1 MKKTGTNRRL
11 RHLAVAAVTLTLVL
25 GHPSRA
31 DAQAVP
37 AAYGLLA
44 GATGGVL
51 VTTGIFVAK
60 ARAGS
65 YLYSLD
71 DALAPRWELIP
82 AVGMP
87 IGAVAMGLDDGQ
99 RLARSIAWGG
109 AGFAAGGL
117 VGYLVGDLFGE
128 TSQARW
134 AGAVIGSAAGVLG
147 GSIWGAASYDADFSV
162 GSGSAGDSPALVI
175 RVPL

>member
-1 MKKTGTNRRL
+1 MIAK
-11 RHLAVAAVTLTLVL
+11 LTRCACMFLVL
-25 GHPSRA
+25 VGFAGAHPAKAR
-31 DAQAVP
+31 AQAAP
-37 AAYGLLA
+37 AAYGLVA

-51 VTTGIFVAK
+51 VTTGVFVAK

-65 YLYSLD
+65 FLYSLD

-82 AVGMP
+82 AVAMP
-87 IGAVAMGLDDGQ
+87 VGAFAMGLDDGQ

-109 AGFAAGGL
+109 AGFAAGAV
-117 VGYLVGDLFGE
+117 VGYVVGDLFGE

-147 GSIWGAASYDADFSV
+147 GAIWGAASYDADPAADV
-162 GSGSAGDSPALVI
+162 GSATESPALVF

>member
-1 MKKTGTNRRL
+1 MERLGTMHLRRV
-11 RHLAVAAVTLTLVL
+11 AVVLVFTVL
-25 GHPSRA
+25 VVGRA
-31 DAQAVP
+31 HRAEAQAVP

-51 VTTGIFVAK
+51 VTTGVFVAK
-60 ARAGS
+60 SRAGS

-82 AVGMP
+82 AVAMP

-117 VGYLVGDLFGE
+117 VGYVVGDLFGE

-134 AGAVIGSAAGVLG
+134 AGAVIGSAAGLLG
-147 GSIWGAASYDADFSV
+147 GSIFGAASYDGDRRGAAEASD
-162 GSGSAGDSPALVI
+162 GTSALLI